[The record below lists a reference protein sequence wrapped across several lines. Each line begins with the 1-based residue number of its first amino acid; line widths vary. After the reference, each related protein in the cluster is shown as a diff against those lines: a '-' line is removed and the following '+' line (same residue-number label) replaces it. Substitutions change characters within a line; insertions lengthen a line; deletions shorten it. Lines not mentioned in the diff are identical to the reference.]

1 MFPKETRIL
10 VVDDMLTMRK
20 IVERCLR
27 ELGFSVI
34 MSANDGETAW
44 PMLVAAAETSAPF
57 DLIISDWNMPKM
69 KGIELLKRV
78 RAHEK
83 MKATPFVLVT
93 AEAEKDQIQDA
104 LQLQVSGYVI
114 KPFSAASLAEKLKS
128 AYARGQT
135 TAASKV

>member
-1 MFPKETRIL
+1 
-10 VVDDMLTMRK
+10 
-20 IVERCLR
+20 
-27 ELGFSVI
+27 